1 MLGTAVL
8 VRWVDDGSRRTGT
21 GRHTVSLT
29 SIVGI
34 ALAAVGIAALLCWGV
49 VAFAVGRVRAG
60 PIRPDEVDR
69 GDG

>member
-1 MLGTAVL
+1 MKRSNFATTMRAV
-8 VRWVDDGSRRTGT
+8 
-21 GRHTVSLT
+21 
-29 SIVGI
+29 IVGI

-49 VAFAVGRVRAG
+49 GAFAVGRVRAG